1 MIDNTMPQDA
11 LPTGGANSDKQ
22 KAGKQESLRLD
33 PVVAA
38 ERIASIDVLRGVA
51 VLGILVINIDFFA
64 LPSAIFFNPTVAG
77 DFTGVNLL
85 TWKAIFFNPTVAG
98 DFTGVN
104 LLTWKVNT
112 ILFFEK
118 MMAIFSMLFGAGL
131 ILMFNRAESVGRPFR
146 GIYYRRILWLL
157 LLGLAH
163 GYFLWYGD
171 ILHAYA
177 VCGLFL
183 YLLRRRSAKLLI
195 ILGLLLLI
203 IGVSVQVGSGV
214 MFDLLRRE
222 AKAAETALA
231 AGETL
236 TPSQQG
242 MSEAW
247 KEMSVI
253 FHPSP
258 EEVAEEIETYQG
270 SFLEILAH
278 RAPEFLMMHTQALLF
293 MVFWRAIGL
302 MLIGMGLMKL
312 GVFSGKR
319 SIRFYVVCIIVGY
332 GIGLPLCGYGAG
344 SLIEHNFD
352 FIYRF
357 KIGNHFNY
365 IGSILVALAHVGV
378 VMVVCRAGLFTQ
390 LTRRLAAV
398 GRMALTNY
406 LMHTLICTTIFYGYG
421 LGLFGQVERFA
432 LMGFVLGIWILQLF
446 VSLIWLKHFR
456 FGPAEWLWRSLTYW
470 RRQPMRL
477 ARAGL

>member
-1 MIDNTMPQDA
+1 MRENA
-11 LPTGGANSDKQ
+11 LPTSRSDGD
-22 KAGKQESLRLD
+22 GKSNGKPQSSSLA
-33 PVVAA
+33 PVTAS

-64 LPSAIFFNPTVAG
+64 LPSAVFFNPTVAG
-77 DFTGVNLL
+77 GFSGVNLL
-85 TWKAIFFNPTVAG
+85 TWKANS
-98 DFTGVN
+98 
-104 LLTWKVNT
+104 
-112 ILFFEK
+112 ILFLDK

-131 ILMFNRAESVGRPFR
+131 ILMYNRAESAGRSLG

-163 GYFLWYGD
+163 GYFLWFGD

-195 ILGLLLLI
+195 TLGLLLLMV
-203 IGVSVQVGSGV
+203 GVLVQVNSGR
-214 MFDLLRRE
+214 FFGILKSE
-222 AKAAETALA
+222 ATTAEAALA

-236 TPSQQG
+236 TPRQQG
-242 MSEAW
+242 MSQAW
-247 KEMSVI
+247 KEI
-253 FHPSP
+253 RATFDPSA
-258 EEVAEEIETYQG
+258 EEVAQEVETYQSG
-270 SFLEILAH
+270 FLEIHAY
-278 RAPEFLMMHTQALLF
+278 RAAKSLMMQTQALLF
-293 MVFWRAIGL
+293 MVFWHAIGL
-302 MLIGMGLMKL
+302 MLLGMGLMKL

-332 GIGLPLCGYGAG
+332 GVGLPVCGYGAG

-352 FIYRF
+352 FVYRF
-357 KIGNHFNY
+357 KIGNHFNN
-365 IGSILVALAHVGV
+365 IGSILVALAHVGT
-378 VMVVCRAGLFTQ
+378 VMAVCKGGLFTS

-406 LMHTLICTTIFYGYG
+406 LMQTLICTTIFYGYG
-421 LGLFGQVERFA
+421 MGLFGRVERFS
-432 LMGFVLGIWILQLF
+432 LMGFVLGIWILQLL
-446 VSLIWLKHFR
+446 VSPLWLKHYR

-477 ARAGL
+477 AQADL